1 MKVPY
6 PLPNRKPYTGERVK
20 ELFRA
25 SGTAI
30 SAWAEANNYTRHQV
44 YMVINGQFK
53 GCRGAS
59 HEIALKL
66 GMKLSVE
73 QLRRLRGVQLCLAFS
88 HRSSTSI

>member
-1 MKVPY
+1 MVPSFIHTFALHMHWLISNLSADRNPAMKVPY

-44 YMVINGQFK
+44 YMVINGQF
-53 GCRGAS
+53 
-59 HEIALKL
+59 
-66 GMKLSVE
+66 
-73 QLRRLRGVQLCLAFS
+73 
-88 HRSSTSI
+88 

>member
-1 MKVPY
+1 T
-6 PLPNRKPYTGERVK
+6 RTPYTGERVK

-25 SGTAI
+25 AGITI
-30 SAWAEANNYTRHQV
+30 SAWAEANGYPRHQV

-53 GCRGAS
+53 GRRGTS

-73 QLRRLRGVQLCLAFS
+73 QLAA
-88 HRSSTSI
+88 